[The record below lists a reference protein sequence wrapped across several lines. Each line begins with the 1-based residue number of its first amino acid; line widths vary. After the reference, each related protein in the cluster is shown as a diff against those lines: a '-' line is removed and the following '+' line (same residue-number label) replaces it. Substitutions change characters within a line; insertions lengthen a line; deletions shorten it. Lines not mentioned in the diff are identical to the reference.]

1 MQLIEGDENESGEG
15 ELLEIKPKVDAQSSS
30 ESVIVLDEDVAPS
43 NSHFP
48 SSSSHFPSSS
58 SHFAPSSS
66 HFASSSSHFA
76 PSTSWMF
83 DSQYRYTREG
93 K

>member
-15 ELLEIKPKVDAQSSS
+15 ELLEIKPKVDSQSSS
-30 ESVIVLDEDVAPS
+30 KSVIVLDEDVAPS
-43 NSHFP
+43 CSHFP
-48 SSSSHFPSSS
+48 
-58 SHFAPSSS
+58 PSSS

-83 DSQYRYTREG
+83 DSEYRYTREG